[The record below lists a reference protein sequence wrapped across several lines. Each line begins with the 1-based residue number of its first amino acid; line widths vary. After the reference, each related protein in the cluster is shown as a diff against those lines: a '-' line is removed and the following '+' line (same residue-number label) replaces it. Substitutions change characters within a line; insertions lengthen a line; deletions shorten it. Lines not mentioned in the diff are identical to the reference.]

1 MIGKTYGRL
10 TVLGEDPKRNK
21 NNHILYN
28 CKCSCGKSKK
38 ILGSSIRSGASKSC
52 GCLQKESI
60 TKHGMDRT
68 PEYKAYQSMHQ
79 RCYNKKSKQYKGW
92 GGRGID
98 VCSEWHDFN
107 KFYED
112 MGDRPE
118 KHTLER
124 LDNEKGYG
132 PDNCIWATPKE
143 QALNRRNSIK
153 VMHHGKEITVKEFAS
168 SIGLTESG
176 ARKRLKKKGE
186 TFNGNQK
193 NGRR

>member
-1 MIGKTYGRL
+1 
-10 TVLGEDPKRNK
+10 
-21 NNHILYN
+21 
-28 CKCSCGKSKK
+28 
-38 ILGSSIRSGASKSC
+38 
-52 GCLQKESI
+52 
-60 TKHGMDRT
+60 MDRT